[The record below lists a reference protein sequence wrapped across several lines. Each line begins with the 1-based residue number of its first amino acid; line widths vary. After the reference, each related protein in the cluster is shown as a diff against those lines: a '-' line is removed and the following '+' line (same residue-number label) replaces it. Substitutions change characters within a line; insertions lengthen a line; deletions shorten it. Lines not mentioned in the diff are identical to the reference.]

1 MSLAGSS
8 VLQGWT
14 EVTPELLAADGEPL
28 GSDELARY
36 YDGGQADWRVAQ
48 APETQVLRR
57 QAVAPAVAAFDRKIE
72 SAMVLLVGPRGQ
84 GKTTAVRQIAVDL
97 VRAGTKVLFR
107 DSGTPLDGDA
117 VAALPEGPWVLISDD
132 AEEIASDLEST
143 VTPLAKV
150 RKDIH
155 WVLVGRSPDWESKF
169 KTQGRSAEPPWEKF
183 VSLWPTL
190 GMRSNLLELA
200 PADADRMV
208 EVWAGAG
215 SLRALESDPADDR
228 GQYLLDAVGSRQGMC
243 DHTILGGIL
252 DQRFGADD
260 LPDHVAILI
269 ADLNPADLDSFLSVA
284 VAEACDFDGVDL
296 AVIADLAGVD
306 RAEAPAIRARLIAA
320 GVGAGSG
327 PSLRSR
333 HPAIAKAAVRLVDA
347 GRAGDR
353 DLDYIW
359 RRLVQ
364 STGRVG
370 RVVGPLVSDGP
381 IMTAGPVLAGRYERF
396 GIPRDRADRI
406 ARVVSDEA
414 VAAMGEKFSLFTVLQ
429 ARTYRMGG
437 LPAEAAAI
445 LRKSFSDDSKKQD
458 WDRMGRSYLYE
469 LALAEAALG
478 HLLETIVLA
487 GLSMAD
493 IRRLGPVTY
502 TDAKIALVEIG
513 EACLKMDEAQ
523 LMPRYANLLRSA
535 AVMSPTVTPKWDQPT
550 RARFKT
556 FTEKA
561 DELGLP
567 ECKLAQGF
575 DWFAEALAT
584 AAGELHDPEL
594 ELIWKRLIPEGGLP
608 RLTMLRRTVDV
619 RGPFPGSQSQT

>member
-1 MSLAGSS
+1 VSESL
-8 VLQGWT
+8 LPGWT
-14 EVTPELLAADGEPL
+14 EVTPELLAAHGGPL
-28 GSDELARY
+28 TADDLTRY
-36 YDGGQADWRVAQ
+36 YDGGPADWRIAQ

-57 QAVAPAVAAFDRKIE
+57 QAVAPAVGAFDHTIE
-72 SAMVLLVGPRGQ
+72 SAMVLLVGARGQ
-84 GKTTAVRQIAVDL
+84 GKTTTVLQIAVDL
-97 VRAGTKVLFR
+97 VRAGTARVLFR
-107 DSGTPLDGDA
+107 DPGIRLDGDA
-117 VAALPEGPWVLISDD
+117 VAALPPGPWVLVSDD
-132 AEEIASDLEST
+132 AEEIAPDLEIT
-143 VTPLAKV
+143 VTPLAKA

-169 KTQGRSAEPPWEKF
+169 KQQGRSAEPPWEKF

-190 GMRSNLLELA
+190 GMRTKLLELV
-200 PADADRMV
+200 PADADRLV
-208 EVWAGAG
+208 EVWAAND
-215 SLRALESDPADDR
+215 SVRALDSDPADAR
-228 GQYLLDAVGSRQGMC
+228 GQYLLDAVTSRQGMC
-243 DHTILGGIL
+243 DATFLGGIL
-252 DQRFGADD
+252 DQRFGMDD
-260 LPDHVAILI
+260 LTDHVATLI
-269 ADLNPADLDSFLSVA
+269 AGLDAADLDSFLAVA
-284 VAEACDFDGVDL
+284 VAEATDFDGVDL
-296 AVIADLAGVD
+296 AVVADLAGVD

-320 GVGAGSG
+320 GVGAGTG
-327 PSLRSR
+327 PSLRTR
-333 HPAIAKAAVRLVDA
+333 HPAMAQAAVRLVDA

-353 DLDYIW
+353 DLDDVW

-370 RVVGPLVSDGP
+370 RQLGPLVSDGP

-406 ARVVSDEA
+406 ARVVADEA
-414 VAAMGEKFSLFTVLQ
+414 AAAMGEKFSLFRVLQ
-429 ARTYRMGG
+429 ARTYRLSG
-437 LPAEAAAI
+437 LPAEASAI
-445 LRKSFSDDSKKQD
+445 LRKAFADDVAKQD

-478 HLLETIVLA
+478 HLLETIVPA

-502 TDAKIALVEIG
+502 TDAKLALVEIG

-523 LMPRYANLLRSA
+523 LMPTYANLLRSA

-550 RARFKT
+550 RARFKV
-556 FTEKA
+556 FTERA

-575 DWFAEALAT
+575 EWFADALAT
-584 AAGELHDPEL
+584 AAAEVHDPEL
-594 ELIWKRLIPEGGLP
+594 ELIWKRLVPEGGRP
-608 RLTMLRRTVDV
+608 SLTMLKRTVDV